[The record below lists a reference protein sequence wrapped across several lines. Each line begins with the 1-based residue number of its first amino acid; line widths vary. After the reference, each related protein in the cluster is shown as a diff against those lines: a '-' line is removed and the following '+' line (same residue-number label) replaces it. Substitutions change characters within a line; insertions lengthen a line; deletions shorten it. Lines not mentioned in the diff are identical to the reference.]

1 MNSPS
6 YIKEAQDRLTW
17 GNYNLLADNGDL
29 YIICGD
35 NDIKK
40 WYAYK
45 YISPNVEDKKNFY
58 KMLYEAKS
66 TGEVSASF
74 TTKEELTIALEKGN
88 AEFTNWRD
96 SPHAYH
102 ASKIIKNANGG

>member
-45 YISPNVEDKKNFY
+45 YI
-58 KMLYEAKS
+58 
-66 TGEVSASF
+66 
-74 TTKEELTIALEKGN
+74 
-88 AEFTNWRD
+88 
-96 SPHAYH
+96 
-102 ASKIIKNANGG
+102 